1 MSNFEFLKQINKDL
15 FKIAAEAEE
24 LFRDE
29 YFEQSITQTRRLGE
43 NLCRLIM
50 GSNAGVDDT
59 FDNMLATL
67 KDTPH
72 PSEIEKEFIDDLYFI
87 KKAGNASVHSL
98 QVKKDADIAKDA
110 LECLERSFEACLNFA
125 VYKCNASDDLL
136 NLVFDEEMLMT
147 GKKSKS
153 ATLQERY
160 TAERKKQLAKN
171 SEKAQD
177 APKKRKKKS
186 KKTAMEEYEEY
197 FEIKKRKKSENAS
210 QKSMLR
216 EIAETILAGIIIYIA
231 YLLFF
236 NK

>member
-160 TAERKKQLAKN
+160 TPERKKQLAKN

-177 APKKRKKKS
+177 TPKKRKKKS

-197 FEIKKRKKSENAS
+197 FEIKKRKKSENSS